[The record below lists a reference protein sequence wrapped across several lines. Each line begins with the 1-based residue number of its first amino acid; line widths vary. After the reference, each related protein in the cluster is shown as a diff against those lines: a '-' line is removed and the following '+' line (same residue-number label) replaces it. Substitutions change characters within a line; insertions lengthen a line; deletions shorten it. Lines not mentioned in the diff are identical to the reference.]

1 MRIERAQNATRN
13 IIFGVFL
20 KVYQILFPFLMRTV
34 MIYSLGVQ
42 YLGLNSLYASI
53 LQVLNL
59 AELGVGSAMVFSMYE
74 PIAHDDR
81 TKVCALMRLYRL
93 YYRAIGLIIA
103 VIGLLVLPV
112 VPKLISGEIPSDV
125 NVYVLYLINLSST
138 VLSYW
143 LFAYKNSIL
152 QAHQRNDIISK
163 VTLLTS
169 TFQYILQI
177 GALWLFKSYYLYILV
192 QLLTQA
198 ITNVL
203 TAIIASKIY
212 PDFVPSGK
220 LDVKEVHMINQRIK
234 DLFTSKVGAV
244 IVNSADSIVIS
255 AFLGLTVL
263 AVYQNYYFIL
273 TSVIGIVE
281 VVFTACTA
289 GIGNSLIVEDQKKNF
304 ADLKKFTYI
313 ISVIAGSCSSCL
325 LNMYQP
331 FIKVWLG
338 ENMMLDYAAVIC
350 FCVYYYVYEINRI
363 LNTYKDA
370 GGIWHKDRFRPL
382 VTALANLMMNLLLVR
397 FWGVYGV
404 ILSTV
409 LSMLLV
415 GMPWI
420 IKNIFSTLFA
430 RDESKQYVVLLLKY
444 AGVSLLGCVLTFFLC
459 SYISIDGFG
468 GLATRLFV
476 CMVVVPVL
484 FYLFFRKT
492 EEFIASTKLIIQ
504 VLKTIQRHGR

>member
-212 PDFVPSGK
+212 PDFVP
-220 LDVKEVHMINQRIK
+220 
-234 DLFTSKVGAV
+234 F
-244 IVNSADSIVIS
+244 
-255 AFLGLTVL
+255 
-263 AVYQNYYFIL
+263 
-273 TSVIGIVE
+273 
-281 VVFTACTA
+281 
-289 GIGNSLIVEDQKKNF
+289 
-304 ADLKKFTYI
+304 
-313 ISVIAGSCSSCL
+313 
-325 LNMYQP
+325 
-331 FIKVWLG
+331 
-338 ENMMLDYAAVIC
+338 
-350 FCVYYYVYEINRI
+350 
-363 LNTYKDA
+363 
-370 GGIWHKDRFRPL
+370 
-382 VTALANLMMNLLLVR
+382 
-397 FWGVYGV
+397 
-404 ILSTV
+404 
-409 LSMLLV
+409 
-415 GMPWI
+415 
-420 IKNIFSTLFA
+420 
-430 RDESKQYVVLLLKY
+430 
-444 AGVSLLGCVLTFFLC
+444 
-459 SYISIDGFG
+459 
-468 GLATRLFV
+468 
-476 CMVVVPVL
+476 
-484 FYLFFRKT
+484 
-492 EEFIASTKLIIQ
+492 
-504 VLKTIQRHGR
+504 